1 MAPPI
6 TLWQRDIQTDLSN
19 VKNTFS
25 SWDSCMAETYCKWP
39 AIVGIV
45 VGGLIII
52 SLLWCF
58 ARILFCGAECCFCIG
73 SCMRCCTCCC
83 RSSNSPRS
91 RPQAQP
97 APYNQPYQYQSAA
110 PPQYTSGPQYAQFDA
125 PSKGGYRS
133 VNEDSLPSMPAWE
146 NATSRKV
153 EDHDYRE
160 DEAVEMSKL
169 DTHTQ
174 QAQPMLPRVTMTP
187 VESPYARDDQYSGD
201 LGVPQPYDSRGY
213 GHQHNPYTYNPTPS
227 SAPVSP
233 VYAQQNYPAYPAQNN
248 YAPQQTTNY
257 GYNRVSAH
265 DNPVSPSVY
274 SSRAENEYVP
284 RAPPSYHS
292 RAPSQGIGRKP
303 VSGSWREI

>member
-1 MAPPI
+1 MRRNTI
-6 TLWQRDIQTDLSN
+6 TTAFMPYQTNL
-19 VKNTFS
+19 
-25 SWDSCMAETYCKWP
+25 YRYP

-45 VGGLIII
+45 IGALILI

-73 SCMRCCTCCC
+73 SCLRCCTCCC

-110 PPQYTSGPQYAQFDA
+110 PPQYTVGPQYAQFDA
-125 PSKGGYRS
+125 PSKAGYRS
-133 VNEDSLPSMPAWE
+133 INEDALPAMPGWDTA
-146 NATSRKV
+146 ASRKV

-174 QAQPMLPRVTMTP
+174 QTQPMLPRLTP
-187 VESPYARDDQYSGD
+187 TPAESPYGRDPYAGD
-201 LGVPQPYDSRGY
+201 LGVPQTHDNRAYN
-213 GHQHNPYTYNPTPS
+213 HQQNPYAYNPT
-227 SAPVSP
+227 PVSP
-233 VYAQQNYPAYPAQNN
+233 VYTQQNYASYPAQNN
-248 YAPQQTTNY
+248 YPQTTYAPQQTTNY

-265 DNPVSPSVY
+265 DNPASPSVY
-274 SSRAENEYVP
+274 SSHGGNEYVP
-284 RAPPSYHS
+284 RAPPPPSYHS
-292 RAPSQGIGRKP
+292 RAPSQGVGRKP